1 MINVSL
7 PLKCFNNLNSFNNK
21 LGNSLS
27 ALFCT
32 FKTRWFRRLKI
43 GRKRMPELISQL
55 ITKVFVEQPCA
66 DLYFHLGSGIPLR
79 TIISWQPRGGEMSHR
94 WWRRIYTGSPCI
106 NPSPVRHL
114 HRQENS
120 IILFN
125 SIIDVDLYMQLKE
138 TPCASDSEGK
148 P

>member
-94 WWRRIYTGSPCI
+94 WWRRIYTGSACI
-106 NPSPVRHL
+106 NPSPVSHL
-114 HRQENS
+114 HRQEVS
-120 IILFN
+120 IILFK
-125 SIIDVDLYMQLKE
+125 SIIQRRFIQVVQRNALCE
-138 TPCASDSEGK
+138 
-148 P
+148 